1 MATGNAL
8 VVATVMVVF
17 LLVAFIALYF
27 RYRGKRIVMCP
38 ETEAPVALEINAPL
52 AAGMWIVSEPR
63 YLVTACSRWPERAGC
78 DQACTL
84 QVDAAPDTTR
94 VHNIV
99 AKWYAER
106 TCVYCAN
113 AIREISGSAIA
124 PALRLTNGEL
134 REWSDVPAEDLPRIL
149 ASAAAVCARCEL
161 TEDFRRR
168 FLDRVIERPAMAM
181 RHRVVADASHAVY

>member
-8 VVATVMVVF
+8 VVATVVVVF

-52 AAGMWIVSEPR
+52 AAGTWIVSEPR
-63 YLVTACSRWPERAGC
+63 YVVTACSRWPEKADC

-84 QVDAAPDTTR
+84 QVDAAPDTTLVR
-94 VHNIV
+94 NIV
-99 AKWYAER
+99 AQWYAER

-113 AIREISGSAIA
+113 PIREISGSVVL
-124 PALRLTNGEL
+124 PALLSPDGEL
-134 REWSDVPAEDLPRIL
+134 REWNDVAAEELPQIL
-149 ASAAAVCARCEL
+149 SNAIAVCARCEL
-161 TEDFRRR
+161 VEDFRRR
-168 FLDRVIERPAMAM
+168 FPGRVIDRPATPL
-181 RHRVVADASHAVY
+181 RRRGVADASHAVY